1 MATNNSGIKRISKA
15 LADIRLNLI
24 SSRDYSKIDSEID
37 RSIDKL
43 TVSDLNVN
51 TINYAETMKQYMTKS
66 IDTNSI
72 NKEVTANILN
82 TPETLARFGR
92 YSNAEEVIYN
102 IPQCSRALKVL
113 ASGILSPDNVT
124 KTSLSILASEDSDAD
139 NVKEILNNIKLI
151 NKEIKFEDFL
161 DTAITE
167 TLKYGDKFIEICSY
181 KSKEI
186 PITQSMYLQERIIY
200 ESTGRV
206 GEPPQKMRTK
216 IHNVQYDEPTQFLN
230 EDDVQYFNKFNKK
243 VYLNIVEDGSPN
255 ELNFSQSLLHEKRS
269 RRNRKAKEEK
279 LFENIE
285 EVRLIQHDPRRVVKL
300 QTERFKVNLGYLI
313 LPEGSEDMA
322 GLGMVGMSSTA
333 GGGYSSGG
341 ATPIASGL
349 QNDVFKGVEGLYVD
363 LIKMIKRHVNSNDL
377 KVNKKEMKEML
388 ARLVK
393 DLETDSDKSEIKIR
407 YVPPERMEHFMI
419 NDRIH
424 FPYGEG
430 IFEKTMHAAKELIAL
445 KTAVTV
451 RRITDAVDKRVIYI
465 ESTMARNSRN
475 IMTSFR
481 EALRKRKFTM
491 NSLSNISTIPS
502 QMTNFEDYILTQKN
516 GKRSVEFDTIPTT
529 SSIRDIAEEL
539 KFFRDELV
547 SSLDVP
553 PAFIGIEENV
563 NGKST
568 LAHESALFA
577 ETILSYQK
585 VFNIHIFR
593 FFNNLH
599 KLLYGR
605 SVPDTINI
613 TLQPPKML
621 AISTELEHLETVS
634 RIMELSTSLGIEK
647 ETLRKRYVPVDWEE
661 EEDVKVKDQLNKRGE
676 ASKKSDDD
684 IFGGGMMGG
693 MGGMGMGGAPM
704 M

>member
-15 LADIRLNLI
+15 LADIRTSFI
-24 SSRDYSKIDSEID
+24 SSRDFSKIDSEID

-72 NKEVTANILN
+72 SKEVTANILN
-82 TPETLARFGR
+82 TPETLQRFGR
-92 YSNAEEVIYN
+92 YANAEEVIYN

-139 NVKEILNNIKLI
+139 NIKEILNNIKLI

-206 GEPPQKMRTK
+206 GTPPQKIKTK
-216 IHNVQYDEPTQFLN
+216 IHEVKYDELVYDLLN
-230 EDDVQYFNKFNKK
+230 EDSEELLYNRFKKK
-243 VYLNIVEDGSPN
+243 VYLNIVEDGNPN
-255 ELNFSQSLLHEKRS
+255 ELNFSQSLLHEKKS

-279 LFENIE
+279 LFENID

-313 LPEGSEDMA
+313 LPEGSEEMA
-322 GLGMVGMSSTA
+322 GLGMAGMSVSS
-333 GGGYSSGG
+333 GGGYGGG
-341 ATPIASGL
+341 AAPIASGL
-349 QNDVFKGVEGLYVD
+349 QNDIFKGVEGLYVD
-363 LIKMIKRHVNSNDL
+363 LIKMIKRHVNSSDL

-475 IMTSFR
+475 VMTSFR

-491 NSLSNISTIPS
+491 SSLSNISSIPS

-529 SSIRDIAEEL
+529 SNIRDISDEL

-553 PAFIGIEENV
+553 PAFIGIEENI

-585 VFNIHIFR
+585 IFNIHIFR

-605 SVPDTINI
+605 SIPDTINI

-634 RIMELSTSLGIEK
+634 RIMELSTSLGIQK

-661 EEDVKVKDQLNKRGE
+661 EEDVKTKDELTKRGE
-676 ASKKSDDD
+676 ASKKSEDD
-684 IFGGGMMGG
+684 IFGGGMG
-693 MGGMGMGGAPM
+693 MGGLGIGGAPM